1 MEKDFDVWN
10 QKKKE
15 LHAKTKDSILFFREG
30 EVWWIH
36 LGVNI
41 GFEMDG
47 KGRESTRPVLII
59 KKYNK
64 FSFLALPLSTSA
76 KANTYRVPI
85 GVIDRKEA
93 VANMSQIKNIDSRRL
108 AKKICTLEKSVFESV
123 KQKTSRVNFG

>member
-1 MEKDFDVWN
+1 MEKDFDAWN

-15 LHAKTKDSILFFREG
+15 LHAKTPDSILFFKEG

-47 KGRESTRPVLII
+47 KGKEATRPVLII

-64 FSFLALPLSTSA
+64 FSFLALPLSTTT
-76 KANTYRVPI
+76 KTNEYRVPI
-85 GVIDRKEA
+85 GIIDGKNA
-93 VANMSQIKNIDSRRL
+93 SANISQIKNIDSKRL

-123 KQKTSRVNFG
+123 KQKTSQINFS